1 MEVVQLQELEQRTAE
16 IVRRVHDEGATIDVV
31 DQGQVIARLVPAPR
45 KRSAEE
51 IAQGLAVL
59 DEMEKLAQEISAS
72 ISGDVDAVQMVRDI
86 RRDV

>member
-1 MEVVQLQELEQRTAE
+1 
-16 IVRRVHDEGATIDVV
+16 VRRVRDEGATIDVV